1 MRTGQ
6 GAKALWLAS
15 LISKRNLRCFD
26 PWLQADNM
34 LAGCTWL
41 ERKGDS
47 TQ

>member
-15 LISKRNLRCFD
+15 LISKRNLRCFA
-26 PWLQADNM
+26 PRLQADDM

-41 ERKGDS
+41 ERKCGS